1 MYRNNQKKQCLI
13 CFNDI
18 NKYPSLYHLLYQPTL
33 CLKCL
38 NKFAIYNCHHYYHG
52 YPLIIL
58 YYYNDFFKNILFQ
71 YKGQGDYALK
81 DAFLNSFPNLKRKY
95 HKHTIAIIPSSKHD
109 NIKRGFNPNEM
120 IARSFNDNIFTG
132 LFKIND
138 YKQTKQTD
146 RSLVNKIIK
155 INDGE
160 QLYNKDVIIFDDVI
174 TSGNTIMT
182 CTKIIESYQPRSI
195 TLLVMASNQLNELFK

>member
-1 MYRNNQKKQCLI
+1 
-13 CFNDI
+13 
-18 NKYPSLYHLLYQPTL
+18 
-33 CLKCL
+33 
-38 NKFAIYNCHHYYHG
+38 
-52 YPLIIL
+52 
-58 YYYNDFFKNILFQ
+58 
-71 YKGQGDYALK
+71 
-81 DAFLNSFPNLKRKY
+81 
-95 HKHTIAIIPSSKHD
+95 
-109 NIKRGFNPNEM
+109 M

>member
-1 MYRNNQKKQCLI
+1 MYRNNQKRQCLI
-13 CFNDI
+13 CFNDT

-38 NKFAIYNCHHYYHG
+38 NQFAIYNCHHYYHG
-52 YPLIIL
+52 YPLVIL
-58 YYYNDFFKNILFQ
+58 YHYNDFFKKILFQ

-81 DAFLNSFPNLKRKY
+81 DAFLNSFRVY
-95 HKHTIAIIPSSKHD
+95 FVSVID
-109 NIKRGFNPNEM
+109 F
-120 IARSFNDNIFTG
+120 
-132 LFKIND
+132 
-138 YKQTKQTD
+138 KQTKQTD

-155 INDGE
+155 IKDGE
-160 QLYNKDVIIFDDVI
+160 QLYNQDVLIFDDVI

-182 CTKIIESYQPRSI
+182 CAKIIESYQPRSI